1 MRGITFA
8 IIFAAIYLRVPCGAP
23 LDLDTFSA
31 FVALLT
37 AVGCAI
43 AGI

>member
-8 IIFAAIYLRVPCGAP
+8 IIFAAIYVRVPDGAP
-23 LDLDTFSA
+23 LGLDTFSA
-31 FVALLT
+31 FVALLS
-37 AVGCAI
+37 ALGCAI